1 MTQVQWHPIFVKAMQ
16 MELYDY
22 REHLEYRQEH
32 QLTSAPLQIDLLIIK
47 KPRELTIDKNIA
59 RIFRTDNI
67 LEYKSP
73 EDYLSVK
80 DFWKVSAYANLYA
93 AITPGVDLADVT
105 LTFVEDRHP
114 QKLLDYLVNTRG
126 YTAKEPTPGIYHITG
141 DYLPI
146 QIIESKKLTEA
157 ENLWLRSLRNKALQ
171 NSTLSAISKEGKK
184 FGSDINIDDYINHI
198 LRMNQEKLKE
208 ADKMGWRDTMVEILE
223 EDGVITQLQEK
234 GIEKTARNLLARNM
248 PLEEIAEVTELPLE
262 KIRAL
267 AVA

>member
-1 MTQVQWHPIFVKAMQ
+1 MTNVQWHPIFVKAMQ

-47 KPRELTIDKNIA
+47 KPRGVTIDKNIA

-73 EDYLSVK
+73 EDYLSIK

-93 AITPGVDLADVT
+93 AITPGVDLSDVT

-114 QKLLDYLVNTRG
+114 QKLLDYLTATRG
-126 YTAKEPTPGIYHITG
+126 YTAKETTPGIYHITG

-146 QIIESKKLTEA
+146 QIIESKKLSEA
-157 ENLWLRSLRNKALQ
+157 ENLWLRSLRNEALQ

-184 FGSDINIDDYINHI
+184 FKSDINIDDYVSHIFRIN
-198 LRMNQEKLKE
+198 RKMVKE
-208 ADKMGWRDTMVEILE
+208 EETMGWRDTLVEILE
-223 EDGVITQLQEK
+223 EDGVITQLEEQAV
-234 GIEKTARNLLARNM
+234 EKTARNLLAKNM